1 MPCVAGKK
9 KESQET
15 PADALLLGIG
25 PIQHVQKPKTD
36 PEEDYLNYK
45 NMKFVFHMRR
55 LEELDFFSLMIE
67 TARIYDRSLE
77 TEHILII
84 LMRDKYQEQKRTL

>member
-1 MPCVAGKK
+1 M
-9 KESQET
+9 
-15 PADALLLGIG
+15 
-25 PIQHVQKPKTD
+25 
-36 PEEDYLNYK
+36 NYK

-55 LEELDFFSLMIE
+55 LEELDFFSLVIE